1 MKLSF
6 LDLSCNHLKE
16 FLTLPASSEY
26 PLFYLNLS
34 YNNLESF
41 LGKEM
46 KFDGFVNDFADLKT
60 IDFSKSFAKTISNKE
75 FSFNLFLEV
84 AYFSENEMKSFPKFC
99 QISKQTDICCR
110 LRELKFNSNNLK
122 KIFFSD
128 LLEMTNLEYLNL
140 ENNSISLIEFHSFSD
155 LIKLETLI
163 LSLNR
168 LTYFNDTFIFS
179 PLSSLKFLN
188 LSSNRIEIIQSNLF
202 DSLFKLET
210 LDLSLNRIRFIQS
223 FALNSLLNLRNLH
236 LNENDE
242 SLLIESNSSFS
253 HLDSIQN
260 VYLSKSI
267 LFNSDTNVKV
277 FLNLFAQKQKQVNK
291 SVLGISFYKSL
302 FLISDYSSQYDCNLT
317 LFFIRRNIHF
327 NFRTESN
334 IFDYFDQCSL
344 LVIKNSSSSIMDE
357 NPKSNRNILVFTD
370 FRPYF
375 FWIYLL
381 LVICIGVYILK
392 ISILGKEKF
401 F

>member
-1 MKLSF
+1 
-6 LDLSCNHLKE
+6 
-16 FLTLPASSEY
+16 
-26 PLFYLNLS
+26 
-34 YNNLESF
+34 LESF

-46 KFDGFVNDFADLKT
+46 KFNHFVGDFSDLKT
-60 IDFSKSFAKTISNKE
+60 IDFSKSFTKAISNKQ

-99 QISKQTDICCR
+99 QKSKPTYIGCR

-140 ENNSISLIEFHSFSD
+140 ENNSIALIEFHSFSD

-179 PLSSLKFLN
+179 LLSNLKFLN
-188 LSSNRIEIIQSNLF
+188 LSSNQIEIIQSNLF

-210 LDLSLNRIRFIQS
+210 LDLSFNRIKFIQS
-223 FALNSLLNLRNLH
+223 FALNSILNLRNLH

-260 VYLSKSI
+260 IYLSKSV
-267 LFNSDTNVKV
+267 LFNKNNNFKI
-277 FLNLFAQKQKQVNK
+277 FFNLFAQKQKQVNK

-302 FLISDYSSQYDCNLT
+302 FLISEFYSQYDCNST

-344 LVIKNSSSSIMDE
+344 LVIKNSSSFMDD
-357 NPKSNRNILVFTD
+357 NYKTKRNILVFTD

-381 LVICIGVYILK
+381 LVICIGVYLLK
-392 ISILGKEKF
+392 ISILGKQKYF
-401 F
+401 